1 MNELLKQLHDQSMT
15 VLRDLELEAIP
26 KASIAHQLP
35 ALLQAELHL
44 TEAVKLLASLLPE
57 EGAS

>member
-1 MNELLKQLHDQSMT
+1 MNELLRLIHDRAMT
-15 VLRDLELEAIP
+15 ALRDLELEAIP

-44 TEAVKLLASLLPE
+44 TEAVKLLASLLP
-57 EGAS
+57 GD

>member
-1 MNELLKQLHDQSMT
+1 MNELLRLIHDQTMT
-15 VLRDLELEAIP
+15 ALRDLELEAIP
-26 KASIAHQLP
+26 KASLAHQLP

-44 TEAVKLLASLLPE
+44 TQAAALLKSLLPE